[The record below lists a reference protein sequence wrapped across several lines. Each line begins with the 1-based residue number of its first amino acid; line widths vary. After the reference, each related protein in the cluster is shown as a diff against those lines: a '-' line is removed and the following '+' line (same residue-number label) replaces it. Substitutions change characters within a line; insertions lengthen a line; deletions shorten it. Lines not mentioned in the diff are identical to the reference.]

1 MLEPTAF
8 FLVLLSAA
16 MHAGWNLIAKL
27 GDDRLVA
34 MAVLK
39 APNIVLS
46 LALAAWAGWPARE
59 SWPFLAAS
67 AAINVFYFHFLIRAY
82 QSGDLGVAYPVAR
95 GIAPLLVMALSAVVM
110 QEIPSA
116 AGVVG
121 VLMISGALLAL
132 AVRGGADPSGKHRTT
147 MLWASAVGLTIAGY
161 TVVDGLG
168 GRVSGNVI
176 GYVAALNI
184 FTGVWVCGAALA
196 QRPAALAHA
205 LRGHWRKGTMGGA
218 MMLLSYLIVVYAMTL
233 APMAQVAALRETS
246 VIFAALLGTVFLH
259 EPLGRRRVTIAA
271 VVAAGIA
278 LIAVSR

>member
-1 MLEPTAF
+1 MLEPAAF

-27 GDDRLVA
+27 GNDRLLA
-34 MAVLK
+34 MAVIK

-46 LALAAWAGWPARE
+46 VALVAWAGWPARE

-67 AAINVFYFHFLIRAY
+67 AAINAFYFHFLIRAY

-95 GIAPLLVMALSAVVM
+95 GVAPLLVMVLSGVVM
-110 QEIPSA
+110 AEIPSA

-121 VLMISGALLAL
+121 VLLISGALFAL
-132 AVRGGADPSGKHRTT
+132 AARGGADPTGKHRTT
-147 MLWASAVGLTIAGY
+147 ILWAIAVGLTIAAY
-161 TVVDGLG
+161 TMVDGLG
-168 GRVSGNVI
+168 GRASGNVI

-184 FTGVWVCGAALA
+184 FTGLWVCGAALA
-196 QRPAALAHA
+196 QRPTAFAHA
-205 LRGHWRKGTMGGA
+205 LRARWRKGVVGGA

-246 VIFAALLGTVFLH
+246 VIFAALLGTMFLH
-259 EPLGRRRVTIAA
+259 EPLGRLRITIAA

-278 LIAVSR
+278 LIAISR